1 MALTEKTIKALKPGS
16 RPAKDAH
23 GRITYV
29 ETNKRYK
36 VSDGKGLYL
45 EVYPAGTKSWRM
57 KYRFD
62 DKEKRYV
69 IGVYPE
75 ISLAFA
81 RKRREEVRTLIA
93 QGIDPNLHKQA
104 KKQARQVELSNSFE
118 VVAREWLVK
127 RGRKSESG
135 DKRLI
140 AMLEKDLFPFL
151 GTKPICDITEQE
163 LLKVL
168 NRIVSREAIET
179 AHRAKQYAG
188 QIFRF
193 GVVTSRCSRDVSA
206 ALAEALPT
214 PKEKHHAAITEP
226 SQVGQLMTAI
236 HNHNATPQVKAALM
250 LSPLFFC
257 RPGELRQL
265 EWSEVDFETLR
276 IEIPAEKMKLR
287 KPHIIPLSTQ
297 AIAILKE
304 LYLRTGNGKYVFPS
318 PRGGS
323 RPLSENGVRTALR
336 TMGYTNEQM
345 TPHGFRAMART
356 LLDEVLE
363 VPAHWIEQQLSHAVR
378 DPTGRAYNRTHH
390 LEQRR
395 GMMQKWAD
403 YLDEL
408 KQAFIDKNSPNIGPE
423 KA

>member
-1 MALTEKTIKALKPGS
+1 MALTETAIKSLKPGL
-16 RPAKDAH
+16 RPSKNSL
-23 GRITYV
+23 GQKTV
-29 ETNKRYK
+29 EATEKRYK

-45 EVYPAGTKSWRM
+45 EIYPNGTKSWRI
-57 KYRFD
+57 KYRFE
-62 DKEKRYV
+62 DKERRYV

-81 RKRREEVRTLIA
+81 RQRREEVRSLVA
-93 QGIDPNLHKQA
+93 KGIDPNQHKKA
-104 KKQARQVELSNSFE
+104 MKQARQTELTNSFE

-127 RGRKSESG
+127 RGKKSVSG
-135 DKRLI
+135 DKRLV
-140 AMLEKDLFPFL
+140 AMLEKDLFPFI
-151 GTKPICDITEQE
+151 GSKPICDITEQE

-168 NRIVSREAIET
+168 NRIVSRGAVET
-179 AHRAKQYAG
+179 SHRAKQYAG

-193 GVVTSRCSRDVSA
+193 GVVTGRCSRDVSA
-206 ALAEALPT
+206 ALKEALPT
-214 PKEKHHAAITEP
+214 PKERHHSAITDP
-226 SQVGQLMTAI
+226 DQVGQLMATI
-236 HNHNATPQVKAALM
+236 YNHNATYQVKAALQ

-265 EWSEVDFETLR
+265 EWTEVSFEEQR
-276 IEIPAEKMKLR
+276 IEIPAEKMKLKR
-287 KPHIIPLSTQ
+287 PHIIPLATQ
-297 AIAILKE
+297 SVEILKS
-304 LYLRTGNGKYVFPS
+304 LHLITGKGKYVFPS

-363 VPAHWIEQQLSHAVR
+363 FPVDWIEHQLSHAVK
-378 DPTGRAYNRTHH
+378 DPTGRAYNRTRH
-390 LEQRR
+390 LDQRKV
-395 GMMQKWAD
+395 MMQKWAD

-408 KQAFIDKNSPNIGPE
+408 RQAFITKTIVTTSQDK
-423 KA
+423 